1 MCSCAEPN
9 MEKTRIWKD
18 RTGNFKVE
26 AEFLGVHNH
35 KVRLHKVNGVVI
47 DVPVDKMAPEDVRL
61 IKNLL
66 KGRQPSEDDVPLA
79 RSKSSAGG
87 SGAAAAEKEKEKR
100 HRAKLAQQQQQQ
112 QKKKPTID
120 WFEFFLNAGC
130 DLDDCTRYTTNF
142 ERDRIDEEVLPE
154 LEASTMRSLGLR
166 EGDVIRVRKHIK
178 AKYGRSAAIP
188 EDNAGAKHQAEDGD
202 KEGPGLFTSPGGG
215 LKSTRRGRPTPSKS
229 GSSVVSSDG
238 LKGASEELNRAVSP
252 ANGSAREGTT
262 SPSPAP
268 KEPAKGSRR
277 SSSVQPIVGSA
288 SGFDDDA
295 WTVKP
300 SSKPSTP
307 APAPTASP
315 EPPAKQP
322 QPASPQPQKQSNA
335 DLAEDILN
343 RMGVNNKSPAPA
355 PGAPQQRQTSQFL
368 SPSPQPPQPQMAD
381 PNAPRGPY
389 APVVQNAP
397 MLNPLVPTQTGFNG
411 FVPTRPQSTGMMP
424 QSTGMP
430 PMSMGPQPTGMMS
443 PPSSMGMGMSM
454 GMQPTGMMAQSA
466 GMPMGMPGSMGMS
479 GPQPQPTGYMPQQQP
494 QPTGFAPQMSSYQQP
509 QPQYQQP
516 QMGMQPTGF
525 QQPQPPQQ
533 PQQGLAPQPTG
544 VFANPSMFG
553 QQQQPQP
560 TGSSP
565 ANRFEPGNVFAA
577 MKSGAGN
584 LDSTP
589 KSSDSYN
596 ALRPQMTGMPGQQ
609 QQPLQPQPTGFAPM
623 QMQLPMQTGMGGN
636 MYGQVRSLP
645 SLLS

>member
-1 MCSCAEPN
+1 

-87 SGAAAAEKEKEKR
+87 SGGSAAAAAEKEKEKR
-100 HRAKLAQQQQQQ
+100 HRAKLAQQQQ

-178 AKYGRSAAIP
+178 AKYGRSAAMP
-188 EDNAGAKHQAEDGD
+188 EDNNGAKHHAEDGD

-238 LKGASEELNRAVSP
+238 LKGASEELNRAASP
-252 ANGSAREGTT
+252 AGASAREDTS

-307 APAPTASP
+307 APAPSVSP
-315 EPPAKQP
+315 EPAAKPQP

-343 RMGVNNKSPAPA
+343 RMGVNKSPVGGQ
-355 PGAPQQRQTSQFL
+355 GAPQQRQTSQFL
-368 SPSPQPPQPQMAD
+368 TPSPQPPQMAD
-381 PNAPRGPY
+381 PNAPRGPF
-389 APVVQNAP
+389 APVAQNAP

-430 PMSMGPQPTGMMS
+430 PMSMGSQPTGMMS

-454 GMQPTGMMAQSA
+454 GMQPTGMMAQPT
-466 GMPMGMPGSMGMS
+466 GMPMASMGMS
-479 GPQPQPTGYMPQQQP
+479 GPQPQPTGYMPPQQQQQP

-525 QQPQPPQQ
+525 QPQPQQQQ

-553 QQQQPQP
+553 QQQQQPQP

-596 ALRPQMTGMPGQQ
+596 ALRSQMTGMPGQQQQQ

-636 MYGQVRSLP
+636 MYGQVSRLLLCSLI
-645 SLLS
+645 